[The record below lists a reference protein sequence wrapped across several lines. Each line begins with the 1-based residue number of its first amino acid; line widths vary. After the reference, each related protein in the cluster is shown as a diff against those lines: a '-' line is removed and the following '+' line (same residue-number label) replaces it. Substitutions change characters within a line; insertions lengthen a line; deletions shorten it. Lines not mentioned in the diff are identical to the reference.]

1 MRYSQATEL
10 VNSILQDEKF
20 SGFSATERAY
30 ILERILSEVKGRMLE
45 DIILIETKM
54 ANPKKQV
61 FQLRFAIG
69 EFDMVVADSETA
81 TCEIYEIKYSKETV
95 EKQYQHLSDNKKCE
109 DTAFRFGT
117 ITGKYVIYRGETKD
131 VDGIKYVNAEEYLNS
146 LA

>member
-1 MRYSQATEL
+1 
-10 VNSILQDEKF
+10 
-20 SGFSATERAY
+20 
-30 ILERILSEVKGRMLE
+30 MLE
-45 DIILIETKM
+45 DIILIETKI

-69 EFDMVVADSETA
+69 EFDMVVADNETA
-81 TCEIYEIKYSKETV
+81 TCEIYEIKYSKEIID
-95 EKQYQHLSDNKKCE
+95 KQYQHLNDDKKCE

-131 VDGIKYVNAEEYLNS
+131 VDGIKYVNAEEYLKS